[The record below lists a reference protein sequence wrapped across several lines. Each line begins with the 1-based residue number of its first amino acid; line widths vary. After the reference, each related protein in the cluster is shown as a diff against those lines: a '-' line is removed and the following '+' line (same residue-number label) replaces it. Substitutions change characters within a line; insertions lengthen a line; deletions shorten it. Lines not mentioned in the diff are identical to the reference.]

1 MNDLNIIFKI
11 LKAIIYEDE
20 KSSDMINKY
29 ANDSD
34 NLAFV
39 TKNVYGVLENKIYID
54 YMIRKLSD
62 IRLKK
67 STKMS

>member
-11 LKAIIYEDE
+11 LKAIIYDDE

-29 ANDSD
+29 ANDAD

-39 TKNVYGVLENKIYID
+39 TKNV
-54 YMIRKLSD
+54 
-62 IRLKK
+62 
-67 STKMS
+67 